1 MNPFSSAYGI
11 IKGHNGYIDVES
23 KKANDMMTKGEATVL
38 LVDDEKHIAEVGQ
51 ELLEALGYKT
61 RVATNGQDAIKIFQ
75 EHKDNIDFVLLD
87 MLMPKMGGKEVFLKL
102 KEIDPDV
109 KVLLSSGYSLDG
121 EAQELMDMGC
131 AGFIQK
137 PFRLK
142 DLTRVL
148 AQILG

>member
-1 MNPFSSAYGI
+1 
-11 IKGHNGYIDVES
+11 
-23 KKANDMMTKGEATVL
+23 MMTKGEATVL

-61 RVATNGQDAIKIFQ
+61 RVASNGQDAIKIFQ
-75 EHKDNIDFVLLD
+75 EHKDNIDFVFLD
-87 MLMPKMGGKEVFLKL
+87 MLMPKMGSKEVFLKL

-121 EAQELMDMGC
+121 EAQELMDMGS

-148 AQILG
+148 AQILD

>member
-1 MNPFSSAYGI
+1 
-11 IKGHNGYIDVES
+11 
-23 KKANDMMTKGEATVL
+23 
-38 LVDDEKHIAEVGQ
+38 
-51 ELLEALGYKT
+51 
-61 RVATNGQDAIKIFQ
+61 
-75 EHKDNIDFVLLD
+75 HKDNIDFVLLD